1 MENGYGLSNN
11 GVHYSLLPVH
21 PISASFLKTYFRK
34 QALNQIKDMGSRKQ
48 QLQPK
53 SSVKGRSRWQLCT
66 TLEDKYLS
74 RLQEDRELREEGLWG

>member
-1 MENGYGLSNN
+1 MENGHELSNN
-11 GVHYSLLPVH
+11 GVHYSLLPMH
-21 PISASFLKTYFRK
+21 PISASFLKMYFRK

-66 TLEDKYLS
+66 TFENKYLS